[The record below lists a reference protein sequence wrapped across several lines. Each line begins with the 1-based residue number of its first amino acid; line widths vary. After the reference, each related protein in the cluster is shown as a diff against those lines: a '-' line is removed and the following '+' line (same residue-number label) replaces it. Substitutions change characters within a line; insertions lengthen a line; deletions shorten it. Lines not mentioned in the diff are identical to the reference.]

1 MHQQNVHIFA
11 KIFHVSLSATVQNSD
26 VEVRWGLVNIYAK
39 QKHLGCKKSAR
50 PIRSNMQ
57 EGRRDQK
64 L

>member
-1 MHQQNVHIFA
+1 MLQRLLDLKVAVTAAGAELDVPIE
-11 KIFHVSLSATVQNSD
+11 LSNS
-26 VEVRWGLVNIYAK
+26 NAK